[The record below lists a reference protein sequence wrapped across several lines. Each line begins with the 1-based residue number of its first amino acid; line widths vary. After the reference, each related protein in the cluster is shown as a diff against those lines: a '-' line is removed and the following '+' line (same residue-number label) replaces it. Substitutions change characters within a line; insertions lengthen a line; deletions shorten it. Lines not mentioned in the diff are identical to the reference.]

1 MQNTLLLWFIT
12 CQSFPLPARTAQSV
26 KWIELRC
33 CFISSAIPGIYL
45 WSSIDEK
52 LMNERQPVCFLW
64 KTCASASETKKKSF
78 PWFVFVFA
86 LIKNELKS
94 TLLKKERKSC
104 LQHQFL
110 QLPQAVILNLSG
122 CCEKHCVTSYRLC
135 KKELRELNLV
145 YQGTSCSM

>member
-1 MQNTLLLWFIT
+1 MKD
-12 CQSFPLPARTAQSV
+12 SQSV
-26 KWIELRC
+26 
-33 CFISSAIPGIYL
+33 FF
-45 WSSIDEK
+45 EK
-52 LMNERQPVCFLW
+52 HVPVPQGQ
-64 KTCASASETKKKSF
+64 KKS
-78 PWFVFVFA
+78 FVFVFA

-94 TLLKKERKSC
+94 TLLKKKRKSC